1 MQALRK
7 AENAARITDIMRAVL
22 GFVSILMALGIGF
35 LIYSTQIQSGPEGQ
49 LLPEQAD
56 LTAVRR
62 DLLSLGQAERL
73 YWAANGSYA
82 TIEQLRNSKIVS
94 ALPENAPR
102 GYEYDIQMNGLDDF
116 LITARPK
123 NPELDLPTLSIDK
136 QMQIFSS
143 GTDRGKSF

>member
-1 MQALRK
+1 
-7 AENAARITDIMRAVL
+7 MRAAL

-49 LLPEQAD
+49 ILPMQAD
-56 LTAVRR
+56 LAAIRR

-82 TIEQLRNSKIVS
+82 TMEQLRNSRIVS
-94 ALPENAPR
+94 GLPEGAPA
-102 GYEYDIQMNGLDDF
+102 GYEYDIQMNGSDDF

-123 NPELDLPTLSIDK
+123 NPELGLPMLSIDK
-136 QMQIFSS
+136 KMQIVSS
-143 GTDRGKSF
+143 ETDRGKSF